1 MFDRKGIDRKLCVLL
16 VVFLSVV
23 ELDLIEEAMNDAAQQ
38 CVGHQL
44 LLLLHQDE
52 QDEEDDAG
60 EDGEEKED
68 PRQN

>member
-1 MFDRKGIDRKLCVLL
+1 M
-16 VVFLSVV
+16 
-23 ELDLIEEAMNDAAQQ
+23 DLIEEAMNDAAQQ

-52 QDEEDDAG
+52 QDEEDDEG
-60 EDGEEKED
+60 EDEEEKED

>member
-1 MFDRKGIDRKLCVLL
+1 M
-16 VVFLSVV
+16 
-23 ELDLIEEAMNDAAQQ
+23 DLIEEAMNDAAQQ

-52 QDEEDDAG
+52 QDEEGEEG
-60 EDGEEKED
+60 EDEEEKED